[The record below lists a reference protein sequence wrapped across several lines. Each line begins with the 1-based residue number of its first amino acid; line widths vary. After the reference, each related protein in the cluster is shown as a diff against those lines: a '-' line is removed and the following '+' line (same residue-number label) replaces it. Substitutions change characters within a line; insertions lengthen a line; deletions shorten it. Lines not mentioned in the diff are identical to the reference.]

1 MFVHPRAEP
10 LYAGSGRIGVLLSHG
25 FTGSPASMRPWAE
38 DLVEHGYRV
47 AAPRLPGHGTRWQDM
62 QRTGWQDWYAAVERA
77 FLGLAE
83 QCSTVVVGGQS
94 MGGCLALRLAAR
106 HGAAVAGVVLV
117 NPALWSKDARLL
129 ALPVLRH
136 LVPSLPGIG
145 NDVHKPATEEWS
157 YDRMPLHALSSMTKL
172 WRVVSTELPTVTQ
185 PLLVFRS
192 AEDHVLDGSSLRLL
206 RSRVGSR
213 DVSEHVLPDS
223 YHVATLDYDAPTLF
237 ATTRRFLD
245 RLRSDRREPAPTSTQ
260 APQGE
265 GSAR

>member
-1 MFVHPRAEP
+1 VDVHPRAEP
-10 LYAGSGRIGVLLSHG
+10 LYAGSGPVGVVLSHG
-25 FTGSPASMRPWAE
+25 FTGSPSSMRPWGE

-47 AAPRLPGHGTRWQDM
+47 AVPRLPGHGTRWQDM

-83 QCSTVVVGGQS
+83 ECSTVVVGGQS
-94 MGGCLALRLAAR
+94 MGGCLALHLAAR
-106 HGAAVAGVVLV
+106 HGSAVAGVVLV
-117 NPALWSKDARLL
+117 NPALWSRDPRLL

-145 NDVHKPATEEWS
+145 NDVHKQPSDEWS
-157 YDRMPLHALSSMTKL
+157 YDRMPLHALFAMTRL
-172 WRVVSTELPTVTQ
+172 WRVVSAELPTVTQ

-192 AEDHVLDGSSLRLL
+192 AQDHVLDGSSLRLL
-206 RSRVGSR
+206 RSRVGSS
-213 DVSEHVLPDS
+213 DISEHVLHDS

-245 RLRSDRREPAPTSTQ
+245 RLRPDRQAPTGTQ